1 MELNKIDTY
10 VQQITDLNTD
20 VKGYE
25 VKSILEDVFNDG
37 VKKSKSLNKTDQEY
51 VQGIEILLENGGVIN
66 KENLL
71 NDIRKRNA
79 FYKKDKD
86 KDNSLIFLTYLLCQ
100 HQASDVIKNLIKIVN
115 K

>member
-1 MELNKIDTY
+1 MDNNKIDTY

-66 KENLL
+66 KETLVS
-71 NDIRKRNA
+71 DIRKQKEK
-79 FYKKDKD
+79 YPKDYSSD
-86 KDNSLIFLTYLLCQ
+86 TNTMLTYILCQ
-100 HQASDVIKNLIKIVN
+100 HQASDVIKNLIKVIN